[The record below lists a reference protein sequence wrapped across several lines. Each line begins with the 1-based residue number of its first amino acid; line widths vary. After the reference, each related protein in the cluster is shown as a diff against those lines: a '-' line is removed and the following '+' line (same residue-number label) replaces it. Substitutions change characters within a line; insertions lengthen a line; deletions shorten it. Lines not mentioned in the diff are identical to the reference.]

1 MSKSTKI
8 KLLIILAAI
17 CCTAALFAGCTG
29 ELKANGF
36 LEQNNAL
43 NQQVTYYS
51 NGGYFDDKDN
61 ALEKNIYYHVGD
73 MVITDFD
80 SIEGKSIKRADY
92 IFNGWYYAVTTD
104 KTDKDGN
111 PELDGEGKR
120 VQVPVFEDKD
130 KKIVKASEKPL
141 ETDKKMTANTHLY
154 VCASWKD
161 DVKLQIKLVSDTD
174 VNFTVDGE
182 TKTVK
187 DGELIKSQ
195 KFLGGTVTIGKN
207 APATTTDNVTFLQ
220 YYTDAKCQ
228 TPAPNA
234 IQKPV
239 GDDAEEQATIYAKY
253 ITGKWDVVRTAE
265 DVGNMFYYMY
275 ESNRRFYILN
285 DIDCA
290 GISLN
295 PVAHDNYTT
304 DVDSYIE
311 GNNCTLENLK
321 IGYSQGTG
329 ITAGGTYSIF
339 GTLGENARIK
349 DLTLDGVTLTYSTR
363 VTVNGFYFFCSA
375 DNGATFENFKIK
387 NAEMKVD
394 HSEGVMVMNIQ
405 KIGDSYQ
412 SNHWLFGNV
421 TDDSNYTKM
430 AEGQLTID
438 GLKLTVGGAE
448 VVNRPA
454 SAEAQN

>member
-17 CCTAALFAGCTG
+17 CCTATLFAGCAG
-29 ELKANGF
+29 ELKANSF

-43 NQQVTYYS
+43 NQQITYYS

-61 ALEKNIYYHVGD
+61 ALEKNIYYHGGD

-80 SIEGKSIKRADY
+80 SIEGKSIKREDY

-104 KTDKDGN
+104 KLDEEGN
-111 PELDGEGKR
+111 PELDAEGNR
-120 VQVPVFEDKD
+120 IQVPVFEDED
-130 KKIVKASEKPL
+130 KKIVKASNTPL

-161 DVKLQIKLVSDTD
+161 DVKLQIKLVSDVSIT
-174 VNFTVDGE
+174 FTVDGKTE
-182 TKTVK
+182 TVEN
-187 DGELIKSQ
+187 GELIKSQ
-195 KFLGGTVTIGKN
+195 KFLGGTVTIGKT
-207 APATTTDNVTFLQ
+207 APGTTTDNVTFLQ
-220 YYTDAKCQ
+220 YYSDAECK

-234 IQKPV
+234 IQKPT

-253 ITGKWDVVRTAE
+253 ITGKWDVVKTAD
-265 DVGNMFYYMY
+265 DVSNMFYYMY
-275 ESNRRFYILN
+275 EKRQFYILN

-290 GISLN
+290 SISLN
-295 PVAHDNYTT
+295 PVPHDNYST
-304 DVDSYIE
+304 DVDCLIE
-311 GNNCTLENLK
+311 GNGYTLKNLK
-321 IGYSQGTG
+321 IGYAQGTG

-339 GTLGENARIK
+339 GTLGENAKIK

-412 SNHWLFGNV
+412 SNNWLFGNV
-421 TDDSNYTKM
+421 TDDGDYTKR

-438 GLKLTVGGAE
+438 GLKLTVGGNE
-448 VVNRPA
+448 VVNLPA